1 MLTLTKTCQVAGC
14 HSELA
19 EGFANIG
26 LCPNHYLAE
35 ATERL
40 GEASDRLKIGLSV
53 DRESLEW
60 LLDQVDFIVDMIGAD
75 PQGFTDGQRSEFLQL
90 LLSVANLNEEI
101 RQQSAGTRVAIA
113 QGI

>member
-1 MLTLTKTCQVAGC
+1 MLTLTKTCQSSGC

-19 EGFANIG
+19 EGFAKTG
-26 LCPNHYLAE
+26 LCPDHYLGQ

-40 GEASDRLKIGLSV
+40 GKASDRLQCGLGV
-53 DRESLEW
+53 DGESLEW
-60 LLDQVDFIVDMIGAD
+60 LLDQVDFIVDLIGTD
-75 PQGFTDGQRSEFLQL
+75 PEGLTDNQRSEFLQL

-101 RQQSAGTRVAIA
+101 RQASAGMRMAHA

>member
-1 MLTLTKTCQVAGC
+1 MLTLTKTCRFAGC
-14 HSELA
+14 NSELA
-19 EGFANIG
+19 EGFANVE

-35 ATERL
+35 ARERL
-40 GEASDRLKIGLSV
+40 EKASDRLKSGLSV

-60 LLDQVDFIVDMIGAD
+60 LLDQVDFIVDLVGAD
-75 PQGFTDGQRSEFLQL
+75 PQGLTDGQRSEFLQL

-101 RQQSAGTRVAIA
+101 RQRSAETRVAIP

>member
-1 MLTLTKTCQVAGC
+1 MLTLTQTCQSAGC

-26 LCPNHYLAE
+26 LCPIHYLGQAR
-35 ATERL
+35 ERL
-40 GEASDRLKIGLSV
+40 EKASNRLKCGLGV
-53 DRESLEW
+53 DAASLGW
-60 LLDQVDFIVDMIGAD
+60 LLDQVDFIVDLIGSD
-75 PQGFTDGQRSEFLQL
+75 PQGLTDGQRSELLQL

-101 RQQSAGTRVAIA
+101 RQRSAGARVAIA